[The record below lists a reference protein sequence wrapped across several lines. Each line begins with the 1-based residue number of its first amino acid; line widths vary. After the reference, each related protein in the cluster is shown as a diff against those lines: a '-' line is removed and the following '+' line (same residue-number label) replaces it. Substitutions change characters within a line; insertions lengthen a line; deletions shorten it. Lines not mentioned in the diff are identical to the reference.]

1 MNAQIEHL
9 SAELQRFV
17 SALETIG
24 LTKELLP
31 TTLSSSSRRNPQSLW
46 GKISKLVYG
55 NNRQTNRDKLYY
67 KWVRNTRNIQ
77 SIALNSLA
85 SSTPVICDQLPVVE
99 NSLPVVESILP
110 TVQIRAAPV
119 VETLKVNVNL
129 ADILLDTRLSLFTK
143 KAIEKVREVV
153 GRQSIAKC
161 DKSISGVNCISLD
174 QCMKDLS
181 DNTKFTIWASA
192 SLGTT
197 VYNDLISAA
206 KEQFE
211 DYEGEHMCLFLNNEA
226 EIWCDALSYYT
237 SETFK
242 THQSFILLSP
252 DHYYHCQN
260 FTHELDALFE
270 CKILKRS
277 YLLDLWL
284 ILEKVE
290 CFGILEMFDSSYC
303 AVASSVV
310 YKFIL
315 WVEKLRDEHYNDEE
329 FISNLLSSA
338 SLNEIK

>member
-1 MNAQIEHL
+1 M
-9 SAELQRFV
+9 
-17 SALETIG
+17 
-24 LTKELLP
+24 
-31 TTLSSSSRRNPQSLW
+31 
-46 GKISKLVYG
+46 YG
-55 NNRQTNRDKLYY
+55 NNRQTNRDRLYY

-99 NSLPVVESILP
+99 KSLPVAESILP

-153 GRQSIAKC
+153 DRQSIAKC
-161 DKSISGVNCISLD
+161 DKSILGINCISLD

-242 THQSFILLSP
+242 THQSFF
-252 DHYYHCQN
+252 C
-260 FTHELDALFE
+260 
-270 CKILKRS
+270 
-277 YLLDLWL
+277 
-284 ILEKVE
+284 
-290 CFGILEMFDSSYC
+290 
-303 AVASSVV
+303 
-310 YKFIL
+310 
-315 WVEKLRDEHYNDEE
+315 
-329 FISNLLSSA
+329 
-338 SLNEIK
+338 